1 MFNDKAWTAEM
12 YHQITNTLLQ
22 PRLIAYYQIDNWHL
36 FPVFPIHG
44 VIHFVLGNEAK
55 R

>member
-22 PRLIAYYQIDNWHL
+22 PRLIACYQIDNWHL

-44 VIHFVLGNEAK
+44 HCYSLCF
-55 R
+55 RQ